1 MKRQRFVKE
10 NDDKGL
16 NRKYK
21 HERLN
26 EVVDLLSDDDDD
38 DGQSSCQVQQQ
49 KQQLVKSSTMM
60 ENCYGR
66 RSNKL
71 QASAVLSSTNQNKGC
86 NKNDNVWSVD
96 DDDDE
101 DAVEVI
107 QMKSKKTSSFMTTG
121 HFLNRLG
128 ATSGSKSKAS
138 SDSSHSK
145 TDNIPDVIVL
155 LESDDEVI
163 EEENTEKRPILITS
177 DARLNSERREEEDKK
192 KDSIHINSHAND
204 FKSMTKSLAKEE
216 VKEKE
221 TMVHNN
227 SIINNVKA
235 KQKSMGIDE
244 EALENEKMNHSS
256 ASTNDLKLHHMGKEE
271 DSQKKKTINHTNS
284 SINDGKAKTVEIEE
298 EGVKKATNESK
309 PITDAKRR
317 MASSVHSLLPLL
329 PPSNDL
335 FNSPASSP
343 SKLSRKPLVE
353 IIPLLESQRKLDD
366 LNFEVDES
374 GKALKKKT
382 QKENS
387 DTSNI
392 VIGKYMPLSTSDLS
406 PKEENINYLL
416 SMSSSSFILGFHRL
430 AWTTDKYCR
439 VLAEVERFPPDQKKY
454 PYLFDAFHEFGGVLN
469 FDDIE
474 KDRMVMKDN
483 RQFQYGSLLPL
494 GVEVLILFH
503 TVYTFLIIYNLIVCI
518 INC

>member
-1 MKRQRFVKE
+1 MKRKRFVKE
-10 NDDKGL
+10 EKDNNKGL
-16 NRKYK
+16 NKKYK
-21 HERLN
+21 HERFN

-38 DGQSSCQVQQQ
+38 VGQSSCPVQQQ
-49 KQQLVKSSTMM
+49 QFVKSSPMM
-60 ENCYGR
+60 ENCHGR

-71 QASAVLSSTNQNKGC
+71 QASAVLSSTNPNKGYH
-86 NKNDNVWSVD
+86 KNDNVWSVD
-96 DDDDE
+96 DDDDDDE
-101 DAVEVI
+101 VEVI
-107 QMKSKKTSSFMTTG
+107 PMKSKKTSSFMTTG

-128 ATSGSKSKAS
+128 TASGSKSKAS
-138 SDSSHSK
+138 SDSSHSE

-177 DARLNSERREEEDKK
+177 DAKLNSERREEEDKK

-221 TMVHNN
+221 TMVRNN
-227 SIINNVKA
+227 LIINNDEA
-235 KQKSMGIDE
+235 KQKSMGSDE
-244 EALENEKMNHSS
+244 ETLENEKMNNSS
-256 ASTNDLKLHHMGKEE
+256 TSTNDLKLHHMGKEE
-271 DSQKKKTINHTNS
+271 DSQKKKTTNHTNS
-284 SINDGKAKTVEIEE
+284 SMNDGKAKTVEIEE
-298 EGVKKATNESK
+298 EGVKKTTNDSK
-309 PITDAKRR
+309 PITETKKR
-317 MASSVHSLLPLL
+317 MASSVHSLLP
-329 PPSNDL
+329 PSNYL

-343 SKLSRKPLVE
+343 SQFGRKPLVE
-353 IIPLLESQRKLDD
+353 IIPLLESQRKPDD

-374 GKALKKKT
+374 GKASKKKK

-392 VIGKYMPLSTSDLS
+392 VIGKYMPPSTSDLS
-406 PKEENINYLL
+406 PKEENVNYLL

-494 GVEVLILFH
+494 GVEVLILFR
-503 TVYTFLIIYNLIVCI
+503 TFYTFLIIYHLIVCI
-518 INC
+518 IDC